1 MVRKFL
7 KFIWVLQIKEVKG
20 KHKVISKK
28 SRLNPF
34 NPLTYVTMAVI
45 VVVAIIF
52 FGIVGAWSQIDL
64 KKPFTWRKS

>member
-52 FGIVGAWSQIDL
+52 FGIVGAWAQLDL
-64 KKPFTWRKS
+64 KEPFTWRKS